1 MIFAS
6 KGDIGFITDSQFSI
20 DTTKGINVT
29 ANEAIYFDVKDDFDF
44 YVTCSGGGVISLG
57 STKEDDLE
65 PAAKGQTLVD
75 LLGEMLDLISQ
86 QIYVT
91 PAGPS
96 APGPTS
102 VAQFAS
108 LKAKLNSMLSN
119 TVQLK

>member
-6 KGDIGFITDSQFSI
+6 KGDVGFITDGQFSI
-20 DTTKGINVT
+20 DTNRGINIT
-29 ANEAIYFDVKDDFDF
+29 TKDHIFIDTKNRDLNI
-44 YVTCSGGGVISLG
+44 TQGDGVIFLG
-57 STKEDDLE
+57 TGGETE

-75 LLGEMLDLISQ
+75 LLGEMLDLIAQ

-96 APGPTS
+96 APGPTN
-102 VAQFAS
+102 VAQFSS

-119 TVQLK
+119 NVQLK

>member
-1 MIFAS
+1 MV
-6 KGDIGFITDSQFSI
+6 QFHLVVLR
-20 DTTKGINVT
+20 G
-29 ANEAIYFDVKDDFDF
+29 E
-44 YVTCSGGGVISLG
+44 
-57 STKEDDLE
+57 LE

-75 LLGEMLDLISQ
+75 LLGEMLDLIAQ

-102 VAQFAS
+102 VAQFGA